1 VIQSPWG
8 GLPVS
13 DAHVHF
19 FSHRFLASLAQQK
32 NVEVASLG
40 PILAWQ
46 LPGPEPASLAG
57 AWIAEL
63 DRHGVDGAALIA
75 SIPHDEASVQTA
87 VELYPGRFFG
97 YAMVN
102 PTLPDAAERLR
113 LTLLTGHLHGVCL
126 FPAMHRFS
134 LHDDRVSALLE
145 AAAHQPGTV
154 VFVHCGVLSVGVRDK
169 LGLPSLFDMRF
180 SNPIDLHEVALRYP
194 SIRFIIPHFGAGYF
208 REALMVADLCPNV
221 YLDTSS
227 SNHWMRFEVGLDLRA
242 VFRRALEV
250 VGPRRLLFGTDSS
263 FFPRGW
269 NSPVFQEQAKA
280 LYEVGLEA
288 EDARMIFHEN
298 LQSLFTPRKSG

>member
-19 FSHRFLASLAQQK
+19 FSHRFFASLAQQK
-32 NVEVASLG
+32 NVDVAALG
-40 PILAWQ
+40 PMLAWQ
-46 LPGPEPASLAG
+46 LPPAEPAGLA
-57 AWIAEL
+57 AHWVAEL
-63 DRHGVDGAALIA
+63 DRFGIDRAAMIA

-87 VELYPGRFFG
+87 VENHPGRFYG

-102 PTLPDAAERLR
+102 PSLPEAAERLR
-113 LTLLTGHLHGVCL
+113 LTLIAGHLHGICL

-134 LHDDRVSALLE
+134 MHDDRVAAVLE
-145 AAAHQPGTV
+145 VVAHQPGTV

-169 LGLPSLFDMRF
+169 LGLPSLFDMRY

-194 SIRFIIPHFGAGYF
+194 SIRFVIPHFGAGF
-208 REALMVADLCPNV
+208 LREALMVADLCPNV

-227 SNHWMRFEVGLDLRA
+227 SNRWMHYEAGLDLRT
-242 VFRRALEV
+242 VFRRALDV
-250 VGPRRLLFGTDSS
+250 LGPRRLLFGTDSS

-269 NSPVFQEQAKA
+269 NSAVFEEQAKA
-280 LYEVGLEA
+280 LYEIGLEA
-288 EDARMIFHEN
+288 EDARLIFHDN
-298 LQSLFTPRKSG
+298 LQSLFAP